1 MQEGDLMAALT
12 AEQQAAA
19 GTVVMDE
26 ARANGATDEEI
37 SRLAIQWAK
46 QQFGDRLGLL
56 SSMADEA
63 LVHLAASAA
72 PGLDVV
78 FLDTGYHFAETL
90 GTRDAFAGATDIT
103 LVNITPIQTVPEQD
117 AQYGERLY
125 ERDPNQCCALRK
137 VEPLNRALQR
147 YDCWISGMRREDSAT
162 RAEIGVIE
170 FDAKR
175 DKVKVNPLADWD
187 SKQLDSYIETNRVML
202 NPLRQL
208 GFTSIGCEPCTKA
221 VATGDDP
228 RSGRWAGTNK
238 IECGLHE

>member
-1 MQEGDLMAALT
+1 MAALS
-12 AEQQAAA
+12 AEQQANAGAA
-19 GTVVMDE
+19 VIDR
-26 ARANGATDEEI
+26 ARSEGVSHEGIA
-37 SRLAIQWAK
+37 RVAIQWASE
-46 QQFGDRLGLL
+46 QFGDRLGLL

-63 LVHLAASAA
+63 LVHLAAEAA
-72 PGLDVV
+72 PGIDVV

-90 GTRDAFAGATDIT
+90 GTRDAYAASANIT
-103 LVNITPIQTVPEQD
+103 LLNVTPVQSVPQQD

-125 ERDPNQCCALRK
+125 ERDPNQCCAMRK
-137 VEPLNRALQR
+137 VEPLNRALQN

-162 RAEIGVIE
+162 RLDIGIIE
-170 FDAKR
+170 YDAKR

-187 SKQLDSYIETNRVML
+187 SEQVTSYIETNHVML

-208 GFTSIGCEPCTKA
+208 GFDSIGCEPCTKL
-221 VATGDDP
+221 VAPGDDP